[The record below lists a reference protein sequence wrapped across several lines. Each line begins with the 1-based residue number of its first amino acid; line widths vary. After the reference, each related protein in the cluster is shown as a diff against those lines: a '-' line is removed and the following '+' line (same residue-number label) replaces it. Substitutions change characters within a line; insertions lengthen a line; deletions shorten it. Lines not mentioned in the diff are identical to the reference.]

1 MADIK
6 IYGAAL
12 STFVRS
18 ARMACIEKG
27 VPHDNVMMAPGQ
39 TVDGVRHPF
48 GRIPVMVH
56 GDLTLYETLAI
67 CNYIDRGFA
76 GPPLRPADP
85 AGRARVDQ
93 WGGFVTCYYDVC
105 VTRGLLVPRLVY
117 QPRGKPVDEAAIAAN
132 LPKVRDHL
140 AVADAALAQSAFL
153 VGDAIS
159 IADFMLVPPISYLRA
174 TAEGKEML
182 PSFPNLGRW
191 YQSIK
196 QRPSFIETIPP
207 RG

>member
-18 ARMACIEKG
+18 VRMACIEKG
-27 VPHDNVMMAPGQ
+27 VAHDNIMMAPGQ
-39 TVDGVRHPF
+39 TVDGVSHPF
-48 GRIPVMVH
+48 GRIPVLVH
-56 GDLTLYETLAI
+56 GDVTLYETLAM
-67 CNYIDRGFA
+67 CNYVDSAFA
-76 GPPLRPADP
+76 GPPLRPAD
-85 AGRARVDQ
+85 AVGRARVDQ
-93 WGGFVTCYYDVC
+93 WAGFVTCYYDMC

-117 QPRGKPVDEAAIAAN
+117 QRLGKPVDEAAIAAN

-140 AVADAALAQSAFL
+140 AVADAALVDSAFL
-153 VGDAIS
+153 VGDTIS
-159 IADFMLVPPISYLRA
+159 IADFMLAPPVFYLRA
-174 TAEGKEML
+174 TAEGKEIL
-182 PSFPNLGRW
+182 PAYTHLARW

-196 QRPSFIETIPP
+196 ERPSFVETMPP